1 MLPFIPLL
9 VIVYDLLYID
19 EFCVINKENV
29 LKSIKKN
36 RYLLISLWGVFLW
49 NMYQILFKFGVDFG
63 GYAGIDESLGI
74 FGYIKR
80 MGGMLLFRFSFYFWG
95 LVIVGIVCL
104 ILLWQKRKTRDFLGK
119 HLLLLFLSVIIILS
133 QLFLHA
139 KSGMFDRYFIPTTV
153 AVALIT
159 IIVVYDVL
167 KDFPKVLLGYEIV
180 VSCILTAFIVF
191 ALLPYANEYA
201 EGGKNIEE
209 CFSTVCEL
217 ADKNS
222 IIIADIDPECNLAV
236 ESYLEC
242 QMEFTSVFSIIED
255 EVVDLKN
262 IHEVDRKITEL
273 NEAYYI
279 LSRDKQYVG
288 YNLIVKNDSISLWKK
303 K

>member
-1 MLPFIPLL
+1 MSCKKRWFILGVFAAVFCSWSKESFTLVLPFIPLL

-63 GYAGIDESLGI
+63 GYAGIDESLG
-74 FGYIKR
+74 
-80 MGGMLLFRFSFYFWG
+80 
-95 LVIVGIVCL
+95 
-104 ILLWQKRKTRDFLGK
+104 
-119 HLLLLFLSVIIILS
+119 
-133 QLFLHA
+133 
-139 KSGMFDRYFIPTTV
+139 MFDRYFIPTTV
-153 AVALIT
+153 AVALIA

-279 LSRDKQYVG
+279 LSSDKRYVG
-288 YNLIVKNDSISLWKK
+288 YNLIVKNDSISLWEKK
-303 K
+303 